1 MPPPGFNQFPSVP
14 PHKLS
19 EATYPQPNSTFSGA
33 APPMLDILPGATPP
47 QINTTLSGAV
57 PLISTTLPGAIPPQ
71 TNSTLMRTTPLI
83 ANTIANTF
91 PEATPLIANTIAN
104 TFPEATPLMS
114 SSLLG
119 ATPLQEDS
127 LVPQEATSSDD
138 VSLSISAIVMVTVI
152 RRQKNST
159 RQLEN

>member
-91 PEATPLIANTIAN
+91 PEATPL
-104 TFPEATPLMS
+104 MS